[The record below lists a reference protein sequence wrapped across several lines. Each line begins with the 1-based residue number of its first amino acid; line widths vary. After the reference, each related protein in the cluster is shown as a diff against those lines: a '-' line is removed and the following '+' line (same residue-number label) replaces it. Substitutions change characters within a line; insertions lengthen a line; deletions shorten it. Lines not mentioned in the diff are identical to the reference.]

1 MVSPSPFA
9 PPSGA
14 GNDEQL
20 LRSLFDNTLIG
31 IVILTLDG
39 RITYANA
46 AYARLLGRS
55 IDELRS
61 LRLEDFISAAE
72 VDEIHQRFKEIEE
85 GRSDGYSFERR
96 YVHADGHVTHVQ
108 GATSVLRG
116 NGRPPLVVSQLVDI
130 TAQKEAERKL
140 TLSEQRWVFA
150 LESAHQGVWDYDVA
164 TDTTY
169 FSPTW
174 KSMLGYGEAEI
185 PNMRQAWENL
195 LHPDDRARMLEVM
208 RSNTDGEIDEIECE
222 FRMRHK
228 DGGWVWILS
237 RGRTVAWM
245 ADGKARRI
253 IGTHTDITSIKSYEK
268 QISRLHERLDLAI
281 SAGHIGVWDYDLVG
295 GIPHWDDR
303 LHEIYGTQGS
313 FVRDLDSWS
322 SILHPDDRARVQSAW
337 EAAQL
342 DQNHYEDE
350 FRIIRPD
357 GETRYIHSI
366 ARIFRDGRG
375 RATRAV
381 GANWDITDK
390 KRMTERAFEEK
401 ERLGITLASIADAV
415 ICTDAET
422 LITFM
427 NPVAE
432 KLTGWSSAE
441 VAGVPLSAIFNIVDE
456 ATGDRA
462 ADPVAECLKANDCHQ
477 RDGGV
482 FLVNRVGGVSDI
494 QMSAAPVRSP
504 TKGSIGAVLV
514 FRDVTEAHAR
524 QKKIAHS
531 ALHDALTGLPN
542 RSAFLARLTDAIAQ
556 ARQEQRTHALC
567 FIDLD
572 FFKQVNDRAGHAAG
586 DALLKETA
594 KIIALNCSKKD
605 VPARL
610 GGDEFALLIRDCD
623 VAEAQATA
631 ERIIAAISRM
641 EFRWEL
647 DIFRIGA
654 SIGATMVSEASPE
667 LGEILHQADKA
678 CYAAKERGR
687 NRVCVYGE
695 PEQRQVDPLADK
707 EAHPPSR
714 LQLH

>member
-1 MVSPSPFA
+1 MASPSPFA
-9 PPSGA
+9 PPAGA

-31 IVILTLDG
+31 IVILSLDG

-46 AYARLLGRS
+46 AYAGLLGRS
-55 IDELRS
+55 VEELHT
-61 LRLEDFISAAE
+61 LQLEDFITP
-72 VDEIHQRFKEIEE
+72 DGIRQIRQNFKLIEE
-85 GRSDGYSFERR
+85 GRLDGYRFERR
-96 YVHADGHVTHVQ
+96 YVHKDGHIVHVQ
-108 GATSVLRG
+108 GATSVLR
-116 NGRPPLVVSQLVDI
+116 NKGRPPLVLSQLVDI

-140 TLSEQRWVFA
+140 TVSEERWSFA
-150 LESAHQGVWDYDVA
+150 LESAHQGVWDYDLA
-164 TDTTY
+164 TNAVY

-174 KSMLGYGEAEI
+174 KAMLGYGEADI
-185 PNMRQAWENL
+185 PDTRQSWEDL
-195 LHPDDRARMLEVM
+195 LHPNDRVRMVDVM
-208 RSNTDGEIDEIECE
+208 RRKTQGEIDDIECE

-228 DGGWVWILS
+228 EGGWVWILS
-237 RGRTVAWM
+237 RGRTVAWT
-245 ADGKARRI
+245 ADGKAQRI
-253 IGTHTDITSIKSYEK
+253 IGTHTDITSIKNYET
-268 QISRLHERLDLAI
+268 QISSLHERLDLAI
-281 SAGHIGVWDYDLVG
+281 SAGHIGVWDYDLVSEK
-295 GIPHWDDR
+295 PHWDDR
-303 LHEIYGTQGS
+303 LHKIYGTDKS
-313 FVRDLDSWS
+313 FVRDLSSWS
-322 SILHPDDRARVQSAW
+322 SILHPDDRARVLAAW
-337 EAAQL
+337 ENAQL
-342 DQNHYEDE
+342 TQNHYEDE
-350 FRIIRPD
+350 FRIVRPD
-357 GETRYIHSI
+357 GEPRHIHSI
-366 ARIFRDGRG
+366 ARIFRDDHGH
-375 RATRAV
+375 ATRAV
-381 GANWDITDK
+381 GANWDITDQ
-390 KRMTERAFEEK
+390 KRLTEKAFEEK

-432 KLTGWSSAE
+432 KLTGWSSSE
-441 VAGVPLSAIFNIVDE
+441 VSGMPLAAIFNIIDE

-482 FLVNRVGGVSDI
+482 FLVNRSGGVSDI

-504 TKGSIGAVLV
+504 AKGSIGAVLV

-531 ALHDALTGLPN
+531 AFHDALTGLPN
-542 RSAFLARLTDAIAQ
+542 RSAFIARVNDAIAQ
-556 ARQEQRTHALC
+556 VRQEHRTHALC

-572 FFKQVNDRAGHAAG
+572 YFKQVNDRAGHAAG

-623 VAEAQATA
+623 PAEAQATA

-647 DIFRIGA
+647 DLFRIGA
-654 SIGATMVSEASPE
+654 SIGATMITDTSPE
-667 LGEILHQADKA
+667 LSEILHQADKA
-678 CYAAKERGR
+678 CYAAKEQGR

-695 PEQRQVDPLADK
+695 LQQRQIEQLTEK
-707 EAHPPSR
+707 EPRPASW
-714 LQLH
+714 LQIN

>member
-1 MVSPSPFA
+1 MVPTSPFA
-9 PPSGA
+9 PPSVA
-14 GNDEQL
+14 GNDDQL

-31 IVILTLDG
+31 IVILSLDG

-55 IDELRS
+55 IDELRL
-61 LRLEDFISAAE
+61 LRLDDFIPPAE
-72 VDEIHQRFKEIEE
+72 VDEIERNFKEIGE

-96 YVHADGHVTHVQ
+96 YIHKDGHIVHVQ

-116 NGRPPLVVSQLVDI
+116 EGRQPLIVSQLVDI

-140 TLSEQRWVFA
+140 ALSEQRWAFA
-150 LESAHQGVWDYDVA
+150 LECAHQGVWDYDVA
-164 TDTTY
+164 TDTIY

-185 PNMRQAWENL
+185 PNMRQSWEDL
-195 LHPDDRARMLEVM
+195 LHPDDRDRMIDVM
-208 RSNTDGEIDEIECE
+208 LRNTEGEINEIECE

-237 RGRTVAWM
+237 RGRTVAWTP
-245 ADGKARRI
+245 DRKARRI

-295 GIPHWDDR
+295 GIPHWDSR
-303 LHEIYGTQGS
+303 LHEIYGTDS
-313 FVRDLDSWS
+313 SIVRTLDSWI
-322 SILHPDDRARVQSAW
+322 SILHPDDRAHVLSNW
-337 EAAQL
+337 ETAQRS
-342 DQNHYEDE
+342 QNHYEDE

-366 ARIFRDGRG
+366 ARIFRDDTG

-422 LITFM
+422 MITFM

-441 VAGVPLSAIFNIVDE
+441 VAGVPLAAVFNIVDE

-462 ADPVAECLKANDCHQ
+462 ADPVAQCLKTNDCHQ

-482 FLVNRVGGVSDI
+482 FLVNRAGGVSDI

-531 ALHDALTGLPN
+531 AFHDALTGLPN
-542 RSAFLARLTDAIAQ
+542 RSAFLARLNDAIAQ
-556 ARQEQRTHALC
+556 SRQEHRTHALC

-631 ERIIAAISRM
+631 DRIIAAISRM

-647 DIFRIGA
+647 DLFRIGA
-654 SIGATMVSEASPE
+654 SIGATMISDASPE
-667 LGEILHQADKA
+667 LSEILHQADKA
-678 CYAAKERGR
+678 CYAAKARGR
-687 NRVCVYGE
+687 NRVCVYGDLDQRRAE
-695 PEQRQVDPLADK
+695 PLPDK
-707 EAHPPSR
+707 DAHPPGW
-714 LQLH
+714 LLH